1 MEKLPKVVESEI
13 KLLSDKDLKEMYLD
27 IEKIKF
33 NLFLEML
40 DRGLID
46 PKRMFEAG
54 ENEFAG

>member
-1 MEKLPKVVESEI
+1 M
-13 KLLSDKDLKEMYLD
+13 LSDKELKEMYLD

-46 PKRMFEAG
+46 PKRMVESG
-54 ENEFAG
+54 ENEFN

>member
-13 KLLSDKDLKEMYLD
+13 KKLSDQDLKEMYLD
-27 IEKIKF
+27 IEIIKF

-54 ENEFAG
+54 ENEFTG

>member
-13 KLLSDKDLKEMYLD
+13 KLLSNEELKQMYLD

-40 DRGLID
+40 DRKLID
-46 PKRMFEAG
+46 PKRMFESG
-54 ENEFAG
+54 ENEFTG

>member
-1 MEKLPKVVESEI
+1 MEKLPQIVESEI
-13 KLLSDKDLKEMYLD
+13 KLLSNEELKQMYLD

-46 PKRMFEAG
+46 PKRMFESG
-54 ENEFAG
+54 ENEFVG

>member
-27 IEKIKF
+27 VEKIKF
-33 NLFLEML
+33 SLFLEML

-46 PKRMFEAG
+46 PKRMFEKG
-54 ENEFAG
+54 ENEFN